1 LKQAASNQLNNDSD
15 GDGNMFGELE
25 SDNEDDFVM
34 PICGDEIAAYNDS
47 PEQVEADDGIID
59 AFDEKKE

>member
-1 LKQAASNQLNNDSD
+1 
-15 GDGNMFGELE
+15 
-25 SDNEDDFVM
+25 M
-34 PICGDEIAAYNDS
+34 PEFGDEIAAYNDS